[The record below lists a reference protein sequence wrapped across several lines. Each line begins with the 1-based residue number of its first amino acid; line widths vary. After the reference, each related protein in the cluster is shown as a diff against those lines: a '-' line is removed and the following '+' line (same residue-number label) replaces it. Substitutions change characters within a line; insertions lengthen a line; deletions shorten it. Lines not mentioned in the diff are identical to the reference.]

1 MTVLILGLLLFLGMH
16 SARVV
21 AEPARQRFI
30 AARGE
35 GTWKG
40 LYTVVS
46 LVGFALIIWGYGL
59 ARQQPVVLWSP
70 PTWLR
75 HLASPLTLAAFI
87 LLAAAYVPGNSVKAR
102 LHHPM
107 VLGIKAWALAH
118 LLANQTLADVLLF
131 GGFLAWA
138 ALSYRAARQRDRVAG
153 TRYPAGQLGATL
165 ATVAVGA
172 AAWAGFAMWAHAA
185 WIGVRPF

>member
-40 LYTVVS
+40 LYTVIS

-59 ARQQPVVLWSP
+59 ARQ
-70 PTWLR
+70 
-75 HLASPLTLAAFI
+75 
-87 LLAAAYVPGNSVKAR
+87 
-102 LHHPM
+102 
-107 VLGIKAWALAH
+107 
-118 LLANQTLADVLLF
+118 
-131 GGFLAWA
+131 
-138 ALSYRAARQRDRVAG
+138 
-153 TRYPAGQLGATL
+153 
-165 ATVAVGA
+165 
-172 AAWAGFAMWAHAA
+172 
-185 WIGVRPF
+185 